1 MAITAM
7 GLGSKSLEGDFNLD
21 PQQQFWSFLSGMVPH
36 GSGIY
41 SDSTRGVIFSGFYVR
56 PTDPAGLSVRI
67 GRDAS
72 TERTPDSAYCG
83 GDLSNPGMATLLSTD
98 GTPEVVDIP
107 SAPSSGTYT
116 YDIVSVFMPATLVAT
131 ADQTAG
137 TPELVKTFAV
147 TGASGGIPSASEIN
161 AAAPTG
167 AYAGYVR
174 WARVTVKAGQTT
186 ITADDIKQL
195 DGDDIADSWMRRS
208 HGLLYS
214 DSITYLQ
221 GVDNTEV
228 QMPKGKKDIQT
239 ISLPKGKIRFGVF
252 VCNVANDTSSTVW
265 LTILIDGVHTLQQT
279 IHAGWQMSFTAPF
292 MITDPTKTSVQATAD
307 QSSVDSG
314 LHTFWTKRWWCL
326 GINF

>member
-167 AYAGYVR
+167 AYTGYVR

-214 DSITYLQ
+214 DSITFKHETRTAAFDSGITVDYGRYGSICLVTLFGPTRNAMASSGSAQIGSPTWLTASLYLPR
-221 GVDNTEV
+221 GAGSIGNTV
-228 QMPKGKKDIQT
+228 LNMALGDD
-239 ISLPKGKIRFGVF
+239 GVF
-252 VCNVANDTSSTVW
+252 SWSHTGDIPAGSFIFANMSWVTS
-265 LTILIDGVHTLQQT
+265 
-279 IHAGWQMSFTAPF
+279 
-292 MITDPTKTSVQATAD
+292 TDRRAS
-307 QSSVDSG
+307 
-314 LHTFWTKRWWCL
+314 
-326 GINF
+326 